1 MRKRVAFIL
10 FTLSMM
16 VYGQEINT
24 NYQTYRKE
32 LLGGYQ
38 KFRKG
43 ILDDYADY
51 LAGIWEEFQVFRGEK
66 RDDKPKPVTVPN
78 VENVPACPT
87 PQTLPIPDVSPVN
100 PQAPSNIPQEEPLK
114 PIKPIKAPT
123 LDFTF
128 YGVKLNSIKM
138 EPHHV
143 QSLEPS
149 TVSSVWRKYQNN
161 KNDEVL
167 QSIQSL
173 SRTYGLNDW
182 FTFELARCYADALL
196 KNGTSADRTV
206 LQHYILTNL
215 GFDVRLA
222 CTQRQLLLLLPCKQ
236 QMYERSY
243 LIIDGQKYYVFYD
256 NISPITENSVAIYT
270 CSIPKGVDKGSVVD
284 LVFNKSVLNLKS
296 GNDKVCVLTDGRIQI
311 KGTIN
316 QGMMEML
323 RHYPQMDVPN
333 YAASK
338 ILPSFH
344 KSIVEQIRPQIS
356 SMSQR
361 DAANALLHFVQ
372 YAFDYSTDDEQ
383 HGYEKPYFLEE
394 NFFYPQNDCE
404 DRAIF
409 YAFLTHNLLGLDVH
423 LVQYPGHECTAV
435 HFTDNSIVG
444 DGYIYNNQT
453 YIICDPTYIGASVGQ
468 CMPTYINTRPIVEL
482 WY

>member
-1 MRKRVAFIL
+1 
-10 FTLSMM
+10 
-16 VYGQEINT
+16 
-24 NYQTYRKE
+24 
-32 LLGGYQ
+32 
-38 KFRKG
+38 
-43 ILDDYADY
+43 
-51 LAGIWEEFQVFRGEK
+51 
-66 RDDKPKPVTVPN
+66 
-78 VENVPACPT
+78 
-87 PQTLPIPDVSPVN
+87 
-100 PQAPSNIPQEEPLK
+100 
-114 PIKPIKAPT
+114 
-123 LDFTF
+123 
-128 YGVKLNSIKM
+128 M